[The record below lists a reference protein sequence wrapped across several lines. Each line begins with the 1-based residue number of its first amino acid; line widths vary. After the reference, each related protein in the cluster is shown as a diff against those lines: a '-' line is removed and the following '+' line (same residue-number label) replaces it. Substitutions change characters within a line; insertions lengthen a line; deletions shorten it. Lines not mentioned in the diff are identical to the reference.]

1 MTPTSPRPRDEAPGH
16 DKAREAPAGAEP
28 RALPSGHWQDLT
40 TTDFARV
47 DPARTI
53 ALLPVAA
60 IEQHGPHLPLAT
72 DALINQGVVARALE
86 RLPASAS
93 VLVLPALNI
102 GDSLEHTAFPG
113 TLSADLEPLL
123 GLWLSVGRSV
133 ARAGVKKLVIFNSH
147 GGQRAHVDLAALR
160 LRVAHGLLVL
170 RAHSFSFGVPPAL
183 FEAEEL
189 AHGLHGG
196 AVETSLV
203 MHLRPDLVRS
213 AQLADFPSLGAEWAR
228 RGGLVGVEKP
238 VGIGWM
244 TQDLNPQGACG
255 NAARASADKGALL
268 LDHMAA
274 SLVRLLA
281 EVEALPLP
289 AAAGGPAPHG

>member
-1 MTPTSPRPRDEAPGH
+1 MNTPAADA
-16 DKAREAPAGAEP
+16 APAG
-28 RALPSGHWQDLT
+28 LPSGYWQDLA
-40 TTDFARV
+40 TTDFARL

-53 ALLPVAA
+53 ALLPAAA

-72 DALINQGVVARALE
+72 DALINQAVVAQALQ
-86 RLPASAS
+86 RLPPSAS
-93 VLVLPALNI
+93 VLVLPALTI

-113 TLSADLEPLL
+113 TLSADLDDLL
-123 GLWLSVGRSV
+123 GLWLAVGRSV

-160 LRVAHGLLVL
+160 LRVHHGLLVV
-170 RAHSFSFGVPPAL
+170 RAHSSSFGVPPGL

-203 MHLRPDLVRS
+203 MHLRPDLVRT
-213 AQLADFPSLGAEWAR
+213 AKLADFPSLGAALAR
-228 RGGLVGVEKP
+228 RDGLLGAEKP

-244 TQDLNPQGACG
+244 THDLNAQGACG
-255 NAARASADKGALL
+255 NAAAASAEKGARL
-268 LDHMAA
+268 LDHLAG
-274 SLVRLLA
+274 SLAQLLA
-281 EVEALPLP
+281 EVEAMPVP
-289 AAAGGPAPHG
+289 ASDPGPGSSP

>member
-1 MTPTSPRPRDEAPGH
+1 MAMIISAAAAAPSI
-16 DKAREAPAGAEP
+16 
-28 RALPSGHWQDLT
+28 LSSGYWQDLA

-72 DALINQGVVARALE
+72 DALINHGVVSQAL
-86 RLPASAS
+86 RQLPNTSS
-93 VLVLPALNI
+93 VLVLPALNV

-113 TLSADLEPLL
+113 TLSAELETLL
-123 GLWLSVGRSV
+123 GLWLAVGRGV
-133 ARAGVKKLVIFNSH
+133 VRAGVRKMVIFNSH

-160 LRVAHGLLVL
+160 LRVAHGLLVV
-170 RAHSFSFGVPPAL
+170 RAHSFSFGVPPGL
-183 FEAEEL
+183 FDADEL

-203 MHLRPDLVRS
+203 MHLRPDLVRTT
-213 AQLADFPSLGAEWAR
+213 ALADFPSLGATLAR
-228 RGGLVGVEKP
+228 RGGLLGVEKP

-244 TQDLNPQGACG
+244 TQDLNPHGVCG
-255 NAARASADKGALL
+255 DARAASADKGASLL
-268 LDHMAA
+268 AHLAGR
-274 SLVRLLA
+274 LVQLLA
-281 EVEALPLP
+281 EVEAMPVPQPP
-289 AAAGGPAPHG
+289 A

>member
-1 MTPTSPRPRDEAPGH
+1 MAMNTPAADAASAC
-16 DKAREAPAGAEP
+16 
-28 RALPSGHWQDLT
+28 LPCGHWQDLT

-47 DPARTI
+47 DPSRTM

-72 DALINQGVVARALE
+72 DALINQGVVNLALQ

-113 TLSADLEPLL
+113 TLSADLDALL
-123 GLWLSVGRSV
+123 GLWLAVGRSV

-160 LRVAHGLLVL
+160 MRVSHGLLVV
-170 RAHSFSFGVPPAL
+170 RAHSFAFGVPPGL
-183 FEAEEL
+183 FEADEL

-203 MHLRPDLVRS
+203 MHLRPELVRTS
-213 AQLADFPSLGAEWAR
+213 QLADFPSLGAALAR
-228 RGGLVGVEKP
+228 RGGLLGAEKP

-255 NAARASADKGALL
+255 NALAASADKGALL
-268 LDHMAA
+268 LDHMAG

-281 EVEALPLP
+281 EVQAMPLP
-289 AAAGGPAPHG
+289 ASAPGRGAVP

>member
-1 MTPTSPRPRDEAPGH
+1 MTINTPAADTV
-16 DKAREAPAGAEP
+16 PAG
-28 RALPSGHWQDLT
+28 LPSGLPSGYWQDLT
-40 TTDFARV
+40 TTDFACV

-72 DALINQGVVARALE
+72 DALINQGVVVQTLQ
-86 RLPASAS
+86 RLPPSAS
-93 VLVLPALNI
+93 VLVLPVLTI

-113 TLSADLEPLL
+113 TLSADLDDLL
-123 GLWLSVGRSV
+123 GLWLAVGRSV

-160 LRVAHGLLVL
+160 LRVHHGLLVV
-170 RAHSFSFGVPPAL
+170 RAHSFSFGVPPGL

-203 MHLRPDLVRS
+203 MHLRPDLVRT
-213 AQLADFPSLGAEWAR
+213 AKLADFASRGAALAR
-228 RGGLVGVEKP
+228 RGGLLGAEKP

-244 TQDLNPQGACG
+244 TQDLNAQGACG
-255 NAARASADKGALL
+255 NATAASADKGARL
-268 LDHMAA
+268 LDHMAG
-274 SLVRLLA
+274 SLAQLLA
-281 EVEALPLP
+281 EVEAMPVP
-289 AAAGGPAPHG
+289 ASESKPGLAP